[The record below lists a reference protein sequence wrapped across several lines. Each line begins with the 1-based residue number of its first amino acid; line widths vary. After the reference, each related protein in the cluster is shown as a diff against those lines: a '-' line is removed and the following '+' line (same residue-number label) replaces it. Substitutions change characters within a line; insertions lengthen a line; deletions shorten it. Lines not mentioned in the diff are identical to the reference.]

1 MIGNK
6 NKAFQTNIKLS
17 RSVYKVIISLIGYID
32 RDSLSIF
39 ISVRG
44 LYSERLHFQD
54 NNRVLNAPKPIIQN
68 IRSETFWSK
77 SRLFNEKAFFW
88 CLYMRQITKKC
99 GLCQSF
105 RLISNNF
112 ISDNKVSKS
121 LTEQLV
127 DYLISLKFYKNRNLR
142 LCQNVPVT
150 DGITH
155 CAPPQ

>member
-6 NKAFQTNIKLS
+6 NKAFQTNIKPS

-68 IRSETFWSK
+68 IRSETF
-77 SRLFNEKAFFW
+77 
-88 CLYMRQITKKC
+88 
-99 GLCQSF
+99 
-105 RLISNNF
+105 
-112 ISDNKVSKS
+112 
-121 LTEQLV
+121 
-127 DYLISLKFYKNRNLR
+127 
-142 LCQNVPVT
+142 
-150 DGITH
+150 
-155 CAPPQ
+155 